1 MNTFIISK
9 RTPPSPHQGTF
20 NHRLK
25 SAGLL
30 LAVFTS
36 ALLLTACPPPDGN
49 GTTNGEGT
57 TPAAYTTTVEGTVTD
72 PSGRE
77 IEQAE
82 VAASNKPSSPVRT
95 QSGGSFTLQV
105 THRGTFTLTVTK
117 SLYRTLTTP
126 IITTTEKTYR
136 LPRPITLAP
145 LKTYTTTVS
154 GKVTD
159 PSGAPAAQA
168 EIAASSAVK
177 TQTYSDGT
185 FAFKIT
191 HPGEFTLT
199 VTKAAYKPYT
209 TPSIPAARNALT
221 LTPVQLAAQSGARS
235 GSGGAPNPGA
245 EPEGRSRF
253 TLEQNP
259 GTESSPAYTLSIT
272 EGVETIEPG
281 EFASESRQV
290 TDPADSTRQITAV
303 TKLAGLLGSTNQ
315 DRKVTTIEL
324 PDSLVHIREDGLARH
339 RAVNG
344 ELIIPA
350 AVESIGKEAFAT
362 LSNSSPSGVSLK
374 FAPNSKL
381 KVIGDTA
388 FQESKIVGL
397 SRLPDSLESIE
408 AYAFSNAF
416 AADVQSFTIPA
427 NVKSVGTAAFMRIS
441 RSQFTGT
448 LTIESPHL
456 TRTPPLD
463 PPNTPGAKRGRFG
476 DTLLQIA
483 FGGGP
488 PTNQLTAIYLPRVV
502 FDSYNQTD
510 LNDIFGTFAK
520 PEGKYV
526 DIADKT
532 TELTK

>member
-1 MNTFIISK
+1 M
-9 RTPPSPHQGTF
+9 
-20 NHRLK
+20 
-25 SAGLL
+25 
-30 LAVFTS
+30 
-36 ALLLTACPPPDGN
+36 
-49 GTTNGEGT
+49 
-57 TPAAYTTTVEGTVTD
+57 
-72 PSGRE
+72 
-77 IEQAE
+77 
-82 VAASNKPSSPVRT
+82 
-95 QSGGSFTLQV
+95 

-117 SLYRTLTTP
+117 PLYRTLTTP

-272 EGVETIEPG
+272 EGVKTIEPG

-324 PDSLVHIREDGLARH
+324 PNSLVNIREDGLARH
-339 RAVNG
+339 RGVKG

-388 FQESKIVGL
+388 FQDSKIVGL

-416 AADVQSFTIPA
+416 AADIESFTIPA

-441 RSQFTGT
+441 SSVGRFTGT

-456 TRTPPLD
+456 TRNPPLD
-463 PPNTPGAKRGRFG
+463 PPNTPGAKIGRFG

-483 FGGGP
+483 FGGGT

-502 FDSYNQTD
+502 FDSYTQAD
-510 LNDIFGTFAK
+510 LNAIFGTFAK

>member
-1 MNTFIISK
+1 M
-9 RTPPSPHQGTF
+9 
-20 NHRLK
+20 
-25 SAGLL
+25 
-30 LAVFTS
+30 
-36 ALLLTACPPPDGN
+36 
-49 GTTNGEGT
+49 
-57 TPAAYTTTVEGTVTD
+57 
-72 PSGRE
+72 
-77 IEQAE
+77 
-82 VAASNKPSSPVRT
+82 
-95 QSGGSFTLQV
+95 
-105 THRGTFTLTVTK
+105 
-117 SLYRTLTTP
+117 
-126 IITTTEKTYR
+126 
-136 LPRPITLAP
+136 
-145 LKTYTTTVS
+145 
-154 GKVTD
+154 
-159 PSGAPAAQA
+159 
-168 EIAASSAVK
+168 
-177 TQTYSDGT
+177 
-185 FAFKIT
+185 
-191 HPGEFTLT
+191 
-199 VTKAAYKPYT
+199 
-209 TPSIPAARNALT
+209 
-221 LTPVQLAAQSGARS
+221 
-235 GSGGAPNPGA
+235 
-245 EPEGRSRF
+245 
-253 TLEQNP
+253 
-259 GTESSPAYTLSIT
+259 
-272 EGVETIEPG
+272 ETIEPG

-315 DRKVTTIEL
+315 DRKVTAIEL
-324 PDSLVHIREDGLARH
+324 PNSLVNIREDGLARH

-350 AVESIGKEAFAT
+350 AVKSIGKEAFAT

-397 SRLPDSLESIE
+397 SRLPDSLETIE

-427 NVKSVGTAAFMRIS
+427 NVTSVGTAAFMRIS

-463 PPNTPGAKRGRFG
+463 PPNTPGDKIGRLG

-483 FGGGP
+483 FGGGT

-502 FDSYNQTD
+502 FDSYTQAD
-510 LNDIFGTFAK
+510 LNAIFGTFAK